1 MKKLNMNSMI
11 KVKLTPFGAD
21 IFYHQYDEL
30 NKKILKAGGE
40 PIHPRMPQIDDE
52 GFSKFQLHNF
62 FNLYGD
68 YMTVGQKNVVED
80 ISIYIDEADLE

>member
-30 NKKILKAGGE
+30 NKKNIKGWRGANTSSNASN
-40 PIHPRMPQIDDE
+40 R
-52 GFSKFQLHNF
+52 
-62 FNLYGD
+62 
-68 YMTVGQKNVVED
+68 
-80 ISIYIDEADLE
+80 